1 MVRQGVSAVL
11 DPDTRLV
18 TVTGLDDGEPAVL
31 TMTVT
36 RTGYDTDD
44 ATVSGAALDAART
57 VAFDGSTATETGFTA
72 QIQDFDTDY
81 TWTVT
86 ATTPDGA
93 QADADQIVTDYGLVT
108 VTDVDPGTAASVTVQ
123 AEIPGETLPG
133 TGTANGT
140 SLNGPART
148 PVFNEGALERVDGG
162 FTVPV
167 TVESYGDR
175 R

>member
-1 MVRQGVSAVL
+1 ML

-44 ATVSGAALDAART
+44 ATVSGAALAAART
-57 VAFDGSTATETGFTA
+57 VAFDASTATETGFTA

-86 ATTPDGA
+86 ATTPGGA
-93 QADADQIVTDYGLVT
+93 QVDADQIVTDRVW
-108 VTDVDPGTAASVTVQ
+108 
-123 AEIPGETLPG
+123 
-133 TGTANGT
+133 
-140 SLNGPART
+140 SLSPMSIRA
-148 PVFNEGALERVDGG
+148 P
-162 FTVPV
+162 
-167 TVESYGDR
+167 R
-175 R
+175 RR

>member
-1 MVRQGVSAVL
+1 MVRDGVSAVL

-18 TVTGLDDGEPAVL
+18 TVTGLDDGQSAVL

-57 VAFDGSTATETGFTA
+57 VAFDASTATETGFTA

-86 ATTPDGA
+86 ATRPDGA
-93 QADADQIVTDYGLVT
+93 QADADQIVTDTGLVT
-108 VTDVDPGTAASVTVQ
+108 VTGVDPGTAASVTVQ

-133 TGTANGT
+133 TGTGNGT

-148 PVFNEGALERVDGG
+148 PVFDDEALVRVEGGSRVRS
-162 FTVPV
+162 PL
-167 TVESYGDR
+167 
-175 R
+175 